1 MVVVF
6 ALGGDPHNAVAAIR
20 GHSFGEGHGRNS
32 EQNAALLVSV
42 DVMGKRT
49 EKGGKFTSVWILRT
63 IYFTA
68 SYHAVNENIEGDR
81 CRWLCWKF
89 RGFRQIMKDVA
100 LAL

>member
-1 MVVVF
+1 MVVVL

-49 EKGGKFTSVWILRT
+49 EKGGEIHQRLDSTNYIF
-63 IYFTA
+63 Y
-68 SYHAVNENIEGDR
+68 
-81 CRWLCWKF
+81 
-89 RGFRQIMKDVA
+89 GFISCSE
-100 LAL
+100 